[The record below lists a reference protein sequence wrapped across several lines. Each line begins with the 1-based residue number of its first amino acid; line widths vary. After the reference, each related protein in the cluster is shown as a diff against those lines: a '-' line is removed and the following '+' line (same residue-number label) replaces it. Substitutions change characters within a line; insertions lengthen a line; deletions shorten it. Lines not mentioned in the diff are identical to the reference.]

1 MTTKKTDN
9 KISNKKVITN
19 KIDKT
24 INTAWNVDTTLK
36 WIDNDG
42 VLLNKIDVINEDGE
56 IEEVLFENNIEQ
68 NENKNETTTTIEDD
82 KEYSNKDE
90 EITVLDLDDIQRSK
104 KLEKYNELKSF
115 IFELKNY
122 NKREYDDLIIK
133 AQNEFNILKIELGIK
148 DDVNPLARP
157 L

>member
-1 MTTKKTDN
+1 MRTKKTDN
-9 KISNKKVITN
+9 KISNKKVISN